1 MASSCCLW
9 EHKPKR
15 DNQAGLDNRVEYNCI
30 CHPGGILF
38 KACISRKD
46 LKSTGCSVRSGVEEV
61 NEREIFQGSENRLIM
76 IQTYSRRFQCV
87 FALGNYPFDV
97 QVPID
102 TLKNIIEQL
111 HELNLIFSGNCEREL
126 YFRSAQLTW
135 WWKALI
141 SPCWNSS
148 QRSLSWNKMLTLLFF
163 K

>member
-1 MASSCCLW
+1 MCSPFWHIGSILTRRHYVLFTYSMCHYLFGVYFALSTALMINW
-9 EHKPKR
+9 RHEINVWRRKR

-97 QVPID
+97 QVPWQIKD
-102 TLKNIIEQL
+102 YNWT
-111 HELNLIFSGNCEREL
+111 
-126 YFRSAQLTW
+126 T
-135 WWKALI
+135 
-141 SPCWNSS
+141 
-148 QRSLSWNKMLTLLFF
+148 SWTKT
-163 K
+163 